1 MGLKGGAAIYT
12 GPSPPRA
19 VVTAGRHVRDP
30 RHKIGIVPM
39 TRRSDIIKIFI
50 VAALLGAAFYYLAH
64 YGLSLPQST
73 S

>member
-1 MGLKGGAAIYT
+1 MGLSGG
-12 GPSPPRA
+12 PPFTRA
-19 VVTAGRHVRDP
+19 RRLPARWSRRVAMYEYP